1 MQESRILG
9 FFFLTLL
16 GPPFFGLLFIQLFD
30 LSIQLY
36 IVGVSHG
43 VLTVQ
48 KRKKERR
55 KRTLANEEGEG
66 TTAALSL

>member
-1 MQESRILG
+1 
-9 FFFLTLL
+9 LL
-16 GPPFFGLLFIQLFD
+16 GPPFFGLLFKQLFD

-36 IVGVSHG
+36 IVGVSHA
-43 VLTVQ
+43 VLTVR

-66 TTAALSL
+66 TTAALSLQ